1 MDWFTRH
8 LSNGD
13 GLDATIEISGKPM
26 EVRCTPSAARELKKR
41 TQPLFVEVELALAC
55 FARKEVRFRDKKPD
69 NDLTFV
75 SDNLAVY
82 VHALVPETCNID
94 DAPMDSADQSG
105 PSVEAYNFVPKW
117 LRIDFRKGGWL
128 GEYGL

>member
-8 LSNGD
+8 RSNGK
-13 GLDATIEISGKPM
+13 GLNATIEISGKQL
-26 EVRCTPSAARELKKR
+26 EVQCTPSATRELESR

-55 FARKEVRFRDKKPD
+55 FARKEVRFYEKKPA

-82 VHALVPETCNID
+82 VHALVPETCNVN
-94 DAPMDSADQSG
+94 DAPIDSADQSE
-105 PSVEAYNFVPKW
+105 PSVKAYDFVPKW
-117 LRIDFRKGGWL
+117 LRIDFRKGSWL
-128 GEYGL
+128 GDYGL

>member
-8 LSNGD
+8 RSNGKS
-13 GLDATIEISGKPM
+13 LNATIEISGKPL
-26 EVRCTPSAARELKKR
+26 EVQCTPSATSELERR

-82 VHALVPETCNID
+82 VHALVPETCNVD
-94 DAPMDSADQSG
+94 NVPMDSADQSG

-117 LRIDFRKGGWL
+117 LRIDFRKGRWL